1 MPRKAVSHHETR
13 SANSSG
19 ACEGADCSQTDLYIR
34 GRGEEAGREAR
45 AVDSVDRRGGAGDD
59 LLLLEPRH
67 DFGVLHPGEAMVSSS
82 TPKPCTPSTQRTAR
96 SASARPWLAFATAWA
111 KRAIG
116 VRTPVL
122 ECTQVTAT
130 TRVRGRISRAS
141 ACVI

>member
-45 AVDSVDRRGGAGDD
+45 AIDAVDRRGGAGDD

-67 DFGVLHPGEAMVSSS
+67 HLGLLHPRDVEADQARRDLTGERGEELDVLHPRQPAPALLVELVDALRD
-82 TPKPCTPSTQRTAR
+82 PR
-96 SASARPWLAFATAWA
+96 LADA
-111 KRAIG
+111 
-116 VRTPVL
+116 
-122 ECTQVTAT
+122 
-130 TRVRGRISRAS
+130 
-141 ACVI
+141 